1 MTRRREFRGFV
12 VAFFAYMFGV
22 MLCAY
27 GVLTYNIKPNGEL
40 TGLFLICVG
49 IAVMGLVRQ
58 AFDFYNFELLKLMRR
73 FKAGRI
79 LKKRQKSRRT

>member
-1 MTRRREFRGFV
+1 MTRRRELRGFV
-12 VAFFAYMFGV
+12 IAFFASMFGV
-22 MLCAY
+22 MLCAGGIIEY
-27 GVLTYNIKPNGEL
+27 LVLGEQS
-40 TGLFLICVG
+40 GAMFKICSG
-49 IAVMGLVRQ
+49 IAVIVIARQ